1 MPEITN
7 KQQTM
12 KKIFITL
19 MLFCSFAMQSTAQEI
34 YEEVKNILVS
44 YETEKNDTLKNI
56 ELRKI
61 ATFKYDAIYY
71 MLLKTEGETERE
83 LGNQVASM
91 IDFVNLFLER
101 VNETRKDKNKKE
113 LVVSKFKAASLEHA
127 KYNDTDKET
136 VYAYVDHPNFLTQFS
151 LDTDWVKALEAVQ
164 Q

>member
-1 MPEITN
+1 
-7 KQQTM
+7 M

-19 MLFCSFAMQSTAQEI
+19 MLFCSFAMQSSAQEI
-34 YEEVKNILVS
+34 YEEVKNIMAS
-44 YETEKNDTLKNI
+44 YEAEKNDTTKNI

-71 MLLKTEGETERE
+71 LLLQTEGETERE

-101 VNETRKDKNKKE
+101 VQEGRKDKKNKE
-113 LVVSKFKAASLEHA
+113 LVLAKFKAASLEHA

-136 VYAYVDHPNFLTQFS
+136 VYAYVDHPNFITQFS
-151 LDTDWVKALEAVQ
+151 LDTDWIKALEAVK
-164 Q
+164 

>member
-1 MPEITN
+1 MN
-7 KQQTM
+7 M

-19 MLFCSFAMQSTAQEI
+19 MLFCSFAMQSSAQEI
-34 YEEVKNILVS
+34 YEEVKNIMAS
-44 YETEKNDTLKNI
+44 YEAEKNDTTKNI

-71 MLLKTEGETERE
+71 LLLQTEGETERE

-101 VNETRKDKNKKE
+101 VQEGRKDKKNKE
-113 LVVSKFKAASLEHA
+113 LVLAKFKAASLEHA

-136 VYAYVDHPNFLTQFS
+136 VYAYVDHPNFITQFS
-151 LDTDWVKALEAVQ
+151 LDTDWIKALEAVK
-164 Q
+164 

>member
-7 KQQTM
+7 KQQKM

-19 MLFCSFAMQSTAQEI
+19 MLFCSFAMQSSAQEI
-34 YEEVKNILVS
+34 YEEVKNILAS

-101 VNETRKDKNKKE
+101 INDTRKDKKNKE
-113 LVVSKFKAASLEHA
+113 LTLAKFKAASLEHSR
-127 KYNDTDKET
+127 YNDIDKET

>member
-7 KQQTM
+7 KQQKM

-19 MLFCSFAMQSTAQEI
+19 MLFCSFAMQSSAQEI
-34 YEEVKNILVS
+34 YEEVKNILAA

-83 LGNQVASM
+83 LGTQVASM
-91 IDFVNLFLER
+91 IDFVNLYLER
-101 VNETRKDKNKKE
+101 INDTRKNKKNKE
-113 LVVSKFKAASLEHA
+113 LTLAKFKTASLEHA
-127 KYNDTDKET
+127 RYNDTDKET
-136 VYAYVDHPNFLTQFS
+136 VYAYVDHPNFITQFS

>member
-1 MPEITN
+1 
-7 KQQTM
+7 M

-19 MLFCSFAMQSTAQEI
+19 MLFCSFAMQSSAQEI
-34 YEEVKNILVS
+34 YEEVKNIMAS
-44 YETEKNDTLKNI
+44 YEAEKNDTTKNI

-71 MLLKTEGETERE
+71 LLLQTEGETERE

-101 VNETRKDKNKKE
+101 IQEGRKDKKNKE
-113 LVVSKFKAASLEHA
+113 LVLAKFKAASLEHA

-136 VYAYVDHPNFLTQFS
+136 VYAYVDHPNFITQFS
-151 LDTDWVKALEAVQ
+151 LDTDWIKALEAVK
-164 Q
+164 

>member
-1 MPEITN
+1 
-7 KQQTM
+7 M

-19 MLFCSFAMQSTAQEI
+19 MLFCSFAMQSSAQEI
-34 YEEVKNILVS
+34 YEEVKNIMAS
-44 YETEKNDTLKNI
+44 YEAEKNDTTKNI

-71 MLLKTEGETERE
+71 LLLQTEGETERE

-101 VNETRKDKNKKE
+101 VQEGRKDKKNKE
-113 LVVSKFKAASLEHA
+113 LVLAKFKAASLEHA

-136 VYAYVDHPNFLTQFS
+136 VYAYVDHPNFITQFS
-151 LDTDWVKALEAVQ
+151 LDTDWIKALEAIK
-164 Q
+164 